1 MSKELS
7 IVLENPRRVK
17 PEYFDLPSIGSKDML
32 LKIEAVSI
40 CGSDAERYIGVKFGG
55 PLATPFPII
64 MGHELV
70 GQVHEV
76 GQDAA
81 DYYKL
86 NIGERVVVEPY
97 IPCGKCRYCLT
108 GHYPLCT
115 GNRCYGVNISCKDP
129 PHLWGAYGQ
138 YMYVAPHSRVH
149 KVSPKV
155 PVEEACLSSVIG
167 NGVRWVSTKGKVQPG
182 ETVVVIGPGSQ
193 GLATV
198 MVADHIGAGQIILA
212 GTSIDKARLELGE
225 EFGADYT
232 VNVEERNLEDSVS
245 DLTSGEMAD
254 VVILTTGAV
263 KAIANSTKLIKSLG
277 TIVLPGLTGGKTV
290 PIPTDEIVTKE
301 LEILG
306 GLGQAWNVEAAISL
320 LEKQKYPVKKMAT
333 HILPLEEAERGLKLA
348 ANEIEGEAP
357 IKVVLTP

>member
-7 IVLENPRRVK
+7 IVLEAPRKVK
-17 PEYFDLPSIGSKDML
+17 SQHFDLPSIGSQEML

-76 GQDAA
+76 GREASE
-81 DYYKL
+81 YYKV
-86 NIGERVVVEPY
+86 NVGERVVVEPY
-97 IPCGKCRYCLT
+97 IPCSKCKYCLT
-108 GHYPLCT
+108 GHYPLCIN
-115 GNRCYGVNISCKDP
+115 NRCYGLNISCKEP

-149 KVSPKV
+149 KISPKV
-155 PVEEACLSSVIG
+155 PAVEACLSSVIG
-167 NGVRWVSTKGKVQPG
+167 NGVRWASTKGNVKPG
-182 ETVVVIGPGSQ
+182 ETVLIIGPGSQ

-198 MVADHIGAGQIILA
+198 MAADNVGAGQIILA
-212 GTSIDKARLELGE
+212 GTSVDKDRLELGK
-225 EFGADYT
+225 EFGANYT
-232 VNVEERNLEDSVS
+232 VNVDEVNLQDSVS
-245 DLTSGEMAD
+245 DFTSGDMAD

-263 KAIANSTKLIKSLG
+263 KAIANATKLVKSLG
-277 TIVLPGLTGGKTV
+277 TIVLPGLTGGKTA
-290 PIPTDEIVTKE
+290 PIPTDDIVTKE
-301 LEILG
+301 LKILG
-306 GLGQAWNVEAAISL
+306 GLGQAWNVEAAIKL
-320 LEKQKYPVKKMAT
+320 LEKQKYPVKKMVT
-333 HILPLEEAERGLKLA
+333 HILQLEEAERGLKLA

>member
-7 IVLENPRRVK
+7 IVLQAPRKVK
-17 PEYFDLPSIGSKDML
+17 PQYFDLPSIGSQEML

-40 CGSDAERYIGVKFGG
+40 CGSDAERYVGVKFGG

-70 GQVHEV
+70 GQVHKV
-76 GQDAA
+76 GQEAS
-81 DYYKL
+81 DYYKV
-86 NIGERVVVEPY
+86 NIGDRVVVEPY
-97 IPCGKCRYCLT
+97 IPCSKCKYCLT
-108 GHYPLCT
+108 GHYSLCT
-115 GNRCYGVNISCKDP
+115 SNRCYGLNISCKDP

-155 PVEEACLSSVIG
+155 PFEEACLSSVIG
-167 NGVRWVSTKGKVQPG
+167 NGVRWVSTKGNVQPG
-182 ETVVVIGPGSQ
+182 EIVVVIGPGSQ

-198 MVADHIGAGQIILA
+198 MVADHVGAGQIILA
-212 GTSIDKARLELGE
+212 GTSIDKNRLELGR

-232 VNVEERNLEDSVS
+232 VNVDEIDLQDSVS

-263 KAIANSTKLIKSLG
+263 KAIAKATKLVKSLG
-277 TIVLPGLTGGKTV
+277 TIVLPGLTGGKTTQ
-290 PIPTDEIVTKE
+290 IPTDEIATKE
-301 LEILG
+301 LKILG
-306 GLGQAWNVEAAISL
+306 GLGQAWNVEAAIKL

-333 HILPLEEAERGLKLA
+333 HILPLEEAEKGLKLA
-348 ANEIEGEAP
+348 ANEIKGEAP

>member
-1 MSKELS
+1 MSKESS
-7 IVLENPRRVK
+7 IVLEAPRKVK
-17 PEYFDLPSIGSKDML
+17 SQHFDLPSIGSQEML

-40 CGSDAERYIGVKFGG
+40 CGSDAERYIGVKFTG

-76 GQDAA
+76 GQEASE
-81 DYYKL
+81 YYKVKV
-86 NIGERVVVEPY
+86 GERVVVEPY
-97 IPCGKCRYCLT
+97 IPCSKCKYCLT
-108 GHYPLCT
+108 GHYPLCIN
-115 GNRCYGVNISCKDP
+115 NRCYGLNISCKEP

-149 KVSPKV
+149 KISPKV
-155 PVEEACLSSVIG
+155 PAVEACLSSVIG
-167 NGVRWVSTKGKVQPG
+167 NGVRWASTKGNIKPG
-182 ETVVVIGPGSQ
+182 ETVLIIGPGSQ

-198 MVADHIGAGQIILA
+198 MVADNVGAGQIILA
-212 GTSIDKARLELGE
+212 GTSVDKDRLELGR
-225 EFGADYT
+225 EFGANYT
-232 VNVEERNLEDSVS
+232 VNVDEVNLQDSVS
-245 DLTSGEMAD
+245 DFTSGDMAD

-263 KAIANSTKLIKSLG
+263 KAIANSTKLVKSLG
-277 TIVLPGLTGGKTV
+277 TIVLPGLTGGKTA
-290 PIPTDEIVTKE
+290 PIPTDDIVTKE
-301 LEILG
+301 LKILG
-306 GLGQAWNVEAAISL
+306 GLGQAWNVEAAIKL
-320 LEKQKYPVKKMAT
+320 LEKQKYPVNKMAT